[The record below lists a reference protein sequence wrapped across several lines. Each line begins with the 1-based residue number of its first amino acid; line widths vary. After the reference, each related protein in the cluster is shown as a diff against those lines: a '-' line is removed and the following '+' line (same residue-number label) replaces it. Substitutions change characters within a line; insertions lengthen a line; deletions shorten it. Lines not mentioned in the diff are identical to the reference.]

1 VRRPKKKKEDSKA
14 EDQRARFQKQ
24 DPKPAKEDHPR
35 PNTTRPK
42 SLKLCKKNIK
52 KSRIE
57 VPDEA
62 LYTLFHPMAAF
73 IVPSKVSSI
82 FLPASRLGVKAWNSY
97 IVFIWS
103 A

>member
-1 VRRPKKKKEDSKA
+1 
-14 EDQRARFQKQ
+14 
-24 DPKPAKEDHPR
+24 
-35 PNTTRPK
+35 
-42 SLKLCKKNIK
+42 
-52 KSRIE
+52 
-57 VPDEA
+57 
-62 LYTLFHPMAAF
+62 MAAF